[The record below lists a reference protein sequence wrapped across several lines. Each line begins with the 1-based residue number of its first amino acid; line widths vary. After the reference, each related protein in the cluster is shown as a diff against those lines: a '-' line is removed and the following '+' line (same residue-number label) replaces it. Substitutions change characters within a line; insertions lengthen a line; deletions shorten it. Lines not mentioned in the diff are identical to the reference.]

1 MLKVEHLTVHYG
13 AFRALEDVSL
23 AVQQGQVVSIVGAN
37 GAGKST
43 LINAISGLLRPT
55 QGSISFDG
63 VELTGLPAYRI
74 ARMGVVQVPEGRSL
88 FDDMSVRD
96 NLLCAAM
103 HPRARPKRLQTLEEV
118 YALFPVLRERSN
130 QLARTLSGGERQM
143 LAIGR
148 GLMAQPRVLMLDE
161 PSLGLAP
168 LLVRQIFESVR
179 QLKERGLTILLVEQ
193 NVRQSLLIS
202 DYAYV
207 LEVGRLV
214 LEGPAQEMLRN
225 PYVREAYLGH

>member
-1 MLKVEHLTVHYG
+1 MLKVENLTVHYG
-13 AFRALEDVSL
+13 AFRALQEVSL
-23 AVQQGQVVSIVGAN
+23 AVPDGHVVSIVGAN

-43 LINAISGLLRPT
+43 LINTISGLLRPS
-55 QGSISFDG
+55 QGTISFDG
-63 VELTGLPAYRI
+63 VELTSLPPHRI
-74 ARMGVVQVPEGRSL
+74 ARLGVVQVPEGRSL

-103 HPRARPKRLQTLEEV
+103 HPRAKPHRQQTLEEV
-118 YALFPVLRERSN
+118 YALFPVLRERAG

-193 NVRQSLLIS
+193 NVRQSLTIS

-207 LEVGRLV
+207 LEVGLLV
-214 LEGPAQEMLRN
+214 LEGPARELLHN
-225 PYVREAYLGH
+225 PHVREAYLGH

>member
-1 MLKVEHLTVHYG
+1 MLRVENLTVYYG

-23 AVQQGQVVSIVGAN
+23 VVPEGQVVSIVGAN

-43 LINAISGLLRPT
+43 LLNTVSGLLRPSR
-55 QGSISFDG
+55 GSISFDG
-63 VELTGLPAYRI
+63 VELTALPPHRI
-74 ARMGVVQVPEGRSL
+74 ARLGVVQVPEGRSL

-103 HPRARPKRLQTLEEV
+103 HPRARPYRLRTLEEV
-118 YALFPVLRERSN
+118 FALFPVLKERAG

-148 GLMAQPRVLMLDE
+148 GLMAQPKVLMLDE

-168 LLVRQIFESVR
+168 LVVRQIFESVR
-179 QLKERGLTILLVEQ
+179 QLKDRGLTILLVEQ
-193 NVRQSLLIS
+193 NVRQSLTIS

-207 LEVGRLV
+207 LEVGRVV
-214 LEGPAQEMLRN
+214 LEGPAHEMLRN
-225 PYVREAYLGH
+225 PHVREAYLGH